1 MIAEAPTRLTV
12 SALPPGSAG
21 GSAPD
26 ARACC
31 SRCHTRP
38 VHTRKSGLC
47 RACYLEQWVA
57 SKPMCLAEGC
67 QHHAYAKGLCR
78 GHYWQKSCGRAL
90 TSLRVGNV
98 QQMDDGALVE
108 FQREHVMYELR
119 LERDAYRCAVGVAA
133 RLAHRR
139 EIIRLEALVKAFIQ
153 TGGA

>member
-1 MIAEAPTRLTV
+1 MIAEAPTRSTA
-12 SALPPGSAG
+12 SATHPVVVLVLAG
-21 GSAPD
+21 DG
-26 ARACC
+26 RAFC
-31 SRCHTRP
+31 SQCHTRT
-38 VHTRKSGLC
+38 VHTKKSGLC

-57 SKPMCLAEGC
+57 SKPMCLVEGC

-98 QQMDDGALVE
+98 QQMDDAALVE